1 LRAGHAR
8 PLHRACR
15 EDSDVYKIRS
25 RLINFRVTDEEM
37 ERLKSASALHGSR
50 CLSDFARSVMLS
62 SATSHMPATT
72 AESLV
77 EDRLVSMERRLA
89 QLESALVRVLD
100 QVEAFKPMSMRSA
113 M

>member
-1 LRAGHAR
+1 
-8 PLHRACR
+8 
-15 EDSDVYKIRS
+15 VYKIRS

-37 ERLKSASALHGSR
+37 ERLKAASALHGSR
-50 CLSDFARSVMLS
+50 CLSDFARSVILS
-62 SATSHMPATT
+62 SATSHGQASPP
-72 AESLV
+72 ESLV

-100 QVEAFKPMSMRSA
+100 QVEASRLVSMRSA